1 MSACED
7 VRMSLAAHMLGG
19 LEPDEAVLVEA
30 HLVTCPECRAE
41 FDELSGVT
49 AMLARVSEQDIEQ
62 AASPPQAVLDR
73 LVAAS
78 ARRRR
83 AHRLLL
89 GLAASLVAVV
99 VGGTAWVVVGRP
111 HEGTVT
117 AASAPSVSRPAS
129 DPARRGQ
136 QDGAGRMF
144 AATPVPSAAEQPM
157 LKDAPATPAAPNTES
172 ARVGVP
178 MEGGTDQV
186 HAKILMIPGSEGTT
200 VEVSITGVPDGT
212 SCRVSA
218 LGSDGTVSPAGSWT
232 IGQADYQGGPA
243 TFTGHTE
250 LTVDRIRG
258 FEIRESSGR
267 RLLSLP

>member
-7 VRMSLAAHMLGG
+7 VRMSLGAHMLGA
-19 LEPDEAVLVEA
+19 LDPDEAVLVEA
-30 HLVTCPECRAE
+30 HLATCPECRAE
-41 FDELSGVT
+41 FEELSGIT
-49 AMLARVSEQDIEQ
+49 AMLAGVSEEDIEQ

-73 LVAAS
+73 LIAAS

-89 GLAASLVAVV
+89 GLAASLVALV
-99 VGGTAWVVVGRP
+99 VGGTAWFVVTEPRG
-111 HEGTVT
+111 ESST
-117 AASAPSVSRPAS
+117 AAGAPVVAAQSGEA
-129 DPARRGQ
+129 AKRGS
-136 QDGAGRMF
+136 QDSGDARMF
-144 AATPVPSAAEQPM
+144 AATPVPSGSQQPM
-157 LKDAPATPAAPNTES
+157 IKDAPGTPN
-172 ARVGVP
+172 ARAGVP
-178 MEGGTDQV
+178 MEGGTGTV

-250 LTVDRIRG
+250 LTMDRIRG
-258 FEIRESSGR
+258 FEIRESSGK
-267 RLLSLP
+267 RLLSVP